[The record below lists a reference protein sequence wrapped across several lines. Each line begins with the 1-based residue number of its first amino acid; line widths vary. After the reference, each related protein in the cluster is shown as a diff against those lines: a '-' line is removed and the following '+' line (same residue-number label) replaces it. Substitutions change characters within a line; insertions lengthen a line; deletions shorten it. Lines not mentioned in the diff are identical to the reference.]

1 LTDVFVPDENSFEL
15 PFGASFAPDI
25 FGKFPEVLVQSH
37 CAVPVGIAEGVIMD
51 LVELAGT
58 ASNNRS

>member
-1 LTDVFVPDENSFEL
+1 
-15 PFGASFAPDI
+15 
-25 FGKFPEVLVQSH
+25 VQSH